1 MSGEPKLITVADDGG
16 ETLEFMQLKNGL
28 RQPPFNMT
36 ADEIQEIFEHV
47 PETPCRDDDIMLATF
62 PKTGT
67 NWLYEMLSMIQRR
80 SSARVQDTKMSTM
93 LEANKADV
101 IDTRSSP
108 RVLNSHYRPRF
119 LPKDLC
125 RKQIKTV
132 LCLRNPKDAA
142 VSQYAH
148 MTGMHIYNYKGTFTD
163 WIRPYVEGEMEYNSY
178 ADYLNAWQEVI
189 EAGPGYPLHVM
200 YFEDL
205 KMKVIEAGPR
215 YFIHVM
221 DFENLK
227 KRATGCYIGGI
238 EVLATSNLLE
248 EPENGEYG
256 PFSAY
261 LYELQKVIEAGPRY
275 SIHVMDFENLK
286 MDGIGQLNK
295 LLKFLGVDL
304 DEATRD
310 AIFEQCHFPNM
321 LREKP
326 EIMPT
331 VEHFKNNNLFRK
343 GHSFYRKG
351 EVGDWKNWF
360 TVAKNEMFDAVWASK
375 IRPDTMFHFRYL
387 L

>member
-205 KMKVIEAGPR
+205 KM
-215 YFIHVM
+215 
-221 DFENLK
+221 
-227 KRATGCYIGGI
+227 
-238 EVLATSNLLE
+238 
-248 EPENGEYG
+248 
-256 PFSAY
+256 
-261 LYELQKVIEAGPRY
+261 
-275 SIHVMDFENLK
+275 
-286 MDGIGQLNK
+286 DGIGQLNK